1 MKSNFLL
8 RKIATVAFRRKHN
21 QYNLSKKSWN
31 PLYDKDFSFLCFLMK
46 MLLKG
51 VVFFQKIRLYL
62 IFLLRFRSTGNGK
75 CLFLCL
81 SA

>member
-1 MKSNFLL
+1 MSRKKLSYLHKKTYIVHSVKIKKLKSFFKN
-8 RKIATVAFRRKHN
+8 
-21 QYNLSKKSWN
+21 
-31 PLYDKDFSFLCFLMK
+31 FSFPCFLMK

-62 IFLLRFRSTGNGK
+62 IFLLRFRSIGNGK
-75 CLFLCL
+75 YLFLCL